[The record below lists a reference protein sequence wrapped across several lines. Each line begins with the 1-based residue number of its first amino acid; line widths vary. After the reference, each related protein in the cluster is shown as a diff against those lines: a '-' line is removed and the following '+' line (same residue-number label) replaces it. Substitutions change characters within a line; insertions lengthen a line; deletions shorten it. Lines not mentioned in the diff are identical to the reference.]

1 MRPARLCRSLSH
13 SIGFC
18 WQAKSD
24 LETERK
30 IRQQLRT
37 ELSDLQKE
45 VARQGDKHEARMA
58 TATSVHRSLE
68 ARLAE
73 SQAQL
78 EEAKKLIGALEREV
92 AELREVAV

>member
-1 MRPARLCRSLSH
+1 MRVLFLGDIVGRAARH
-13 SIGFC
+13 AVI
-18 WQAKSD
+18 
-24 LETERK
+24 EHMP
-30 IRQQLRT
+30 QLRT